1 VTAATIKERAKVFWR
16 CTCSHPAYE
25 HGRRSV
31 PNAGIKEYT
40 GCRVAD
46 CPCGKYVAEDGSGW
60 PPG

>member
-1 VTAATIKERAKVFWR
+1 
-16 CTCSHPAYE
+16 
-25 HGRRSV
+25 V